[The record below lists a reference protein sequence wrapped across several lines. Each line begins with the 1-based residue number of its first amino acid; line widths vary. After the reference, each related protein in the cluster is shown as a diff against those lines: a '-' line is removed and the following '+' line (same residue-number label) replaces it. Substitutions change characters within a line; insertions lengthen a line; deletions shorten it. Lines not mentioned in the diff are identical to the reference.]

1 MSNLRGPRY
10 SFMEMLRHGDIAFG
24 IVDMFIV
31 TEPGTWA
38 KPPKERVSLEMR
50 GERGH
55 NPKD

>member
-1 MSNLRGPRY
+1 
-10 SFMEMLRHGDIAFG
+10 MEMLRHGDIAFG

-31 TEPGTWA
+31 TEPATWA

-50 GERGH
+50 GEIGH